1 MSSDRCFLISTIV
14 VLFKNKP
21 KKEDAMAKA
30 QNIYFPFFV
39 RRRWEKDTQIIP
51 YFKINNLFL
60 DQNKDK
66 DKKYLVFYNKKN
78 IEKIKQIKTNRY
90 IPFVQPTNDFLP
102 QTTFVIDFD
111 LKEHLPEITQ
121 KIVNGFSKLNSI
133 LNGKCLLV
141 KSSSGVGWHIIFV
154 ANGNIEPK
162 NYQQLQKDIIQSLFN
177 DIQDYIDFNASL
189 SKKQGFYHL
198 AYFPEWIE
206 NGYINITKREQGRN
220 RNFWTSKIALDSFE
234 IHSLQDNLI
243 PFEKRD
249 FYRLDNDLKKTI
261 EFIERASTFNN
272 QTVKNQYASRFI
284 NIIGCISQSSNFQ
297 IRSLLSKH
305 NISNIQKTH
314 PLSADF
320 LSKAALSISRY
331 TQYYREFD
339 SFLNPE
345 EQIEPVEDFSRLIL
359 LSKEINFNKS
369 VNKYFGTGK
378 IDKAFY
384 FESEIKFLD
393 NLFIDCLQIS
403 LIKNPEKCLKILEKN
418 IQLIDEKQIVVEAQ
432 TIKRFIKFVFEIKQ
446 LEKKIHTQKNNFILN
461 DELVEDFLKK
471 VFENDYKN
479 LSISKQNE
487 QTLKKIWRVEK
498 EWLMK
503 GFKQLLAFILHLKM
517 AENNLFIDIGLEDF
531 KQFWN
536 THERKATAL
545 RQLLMPSLSKDIN
558 EYKAHWKRR
567 GFMIDWK
574 LIENFCST
582 GFVFTPQ
589 YLATRLGNGNTWSII
604 RVYAKPLVINHGL
617 HEACKIFNEALWLSE
632 AKNKKQR
639 IREFA
644 LFARKIS
651 RQLQEQ
657 RCKSQVQTAE

>member
-1 MSSDRCFLISTIV
+1 
-14 VLFKNKP
+14 
-21 KKEDAMAKA
+21 MAKA

-78 IEKIKQIKTNRY
+78 VEKIKQIKTNRY

-111 LKEHLPEITQ
+111 LKENLPEVTD
-121 KIVNGFSKLNSI
+121 KIVDGFSRLSSI
-133 LNGKCLLV
+133 LNGKCLLA
-141 KSSSGVGWHIIFV
+141 KSSSGIGWHIIFV

-162 NYQQLQKDIIQSLFN
+162 NYQQLQKDIIHSLFHEVH
-177 DIQDYIDFNASL
+177 DYIDFNASL

-206 NGYINITKREQGRN
+206 KGYVNTTKREQGKN
-220 RNFWTSKIALDSFE
+220 RNFWTAKIALDSFE
-234 IHSLQDNLI
+234 IHSLQDHLI

-272 QTVKNQYASRFI
+272 QNVKNQYATRFI
-284 NIIGCISQSSNFQ
+284 NIVGCVLQSSNFQ
-297 IRSLLSKH
+297 IQTLLSKYSIA
-305 NISNIQKTH
+305 NVQKTH
-314 PLSADF
+314 PLAAKF
-320 LSKAALSISRY
+320 LYNDTLNISRY
-331 TQYYREFD
+331 TLYYREFD
-339 SFLNPE
+339 SFLNPTE
-345 EQIEPVEDFSRLIL
+345 CIEPVEDFNRLIL
-359 LSKEINFNKS
+359 LSREMNFNKS
-369 VNKYFGTGK
+369 VGKYFSSGK
-378 IDKAFY
+378 NDKIAY
-384 FESEIKFLD
+384 FEPEIKFLD
-393 NLFIDCLQIS
+393 NLFLDCLQIS
-403 LIKNPEKCLKILEKN
+403 LIQNPEKCLQLLDKN
-418 IQLIDEKQIVVEAQ
+418 IGHVEEKQIIADARA
-432 TIKRFIKFVFEIKQ
+432 IKRFIKFVFEIKQ
-446 LEKKIHTQKNNFILN
+446 LERKINNQKNNFILN
-461 DELVEDFLKK
+461 DVFIENFLKK
-471 VFENDYKN
+471 VFESDYID
-479 LSISKQNE
+479 LIISKQNE
-487 QTLKKIWRVEK
+487 QTLRKIWREEK
-498 EWLMK
+498 QWLLD
-503 GFKQLLAFILHLKM
+503 GFKQLLGFILHLKM
-517 AENNLFIDIGLEDF
+517 AENNIFIDIGLEDF

-545 RQLLMPSLSKDIN
+545 RQLLMPSLSKNIN
-558 EYKAHWKRR
+558 EYKPHWKRR
-567 GFMIDWK
+567 GFMVDWK

-582 GFVFTPQ
+582 RFVFTPQ
-589 YLATRLGNGNTWSII
+589 YLASRLGNGNTWSII

-617 HEACKIFNEALWLSE
+617 YEACKIFNEAIWLSE

-651 RQLQEQ
+651 RQIQEQ
-657 RCKSQVQTAE
+657 KCKLQAQMVES